1 MITGEDRDLFERGL
15 AHATSAHAGAG
26 SGAASGEALDA
37 ALDDLGWTDALG
49 VDRQTAVSLLFE
61 HQGRACAVSSAL
73 DQVMLTSLDL
83 DPSVTAAVVLPP
95 LGRSDP
101 PGEVVGEGL
110 VVRGFGTGGLAR
122 SETAL
127 VVSAGGADGPVAVVV
142 DTVDLAPRP
151 VSGLDPTLGLIE
163 VAADGMRAPARSP
176 ASAPSPASWNEAVAA
191 GRLALAHELVGA
203 SRAMLDLARTHA
215 VERIQFGRPIGSFQ
229 AVRHRL
235 AEALVAIEAAD
246 AAVGAG
252 WDAGT
257 PVAAAMAKALAGR
270 SARTVARHAQQ
281 VLAGIGFTTEHPLHR
296 YVRRTLVL
304 DRLLGDARTLTD
316 QVGTEVLRT
325 RHLPPMLPL

>member
-1 MITGEDRDLFERGL
+1 MPPPRTP
-15 AHATSAHAGAG
+15 
-26 SGAASGEALDA
+26 GEALDA
-37 ALDDLGWTDALG
+37 ALDDLGWRDALG
-49 VDRQTAVSLLFE
+49 VDRQAAVSLLFE
-61 HQGRACAVSSAL
+61 HQGRACAASSAL
-73 DQVMLTSLDL
+73 DQVMLGSLDL

-110 VVRGFGTGGLAR
+110 VVRGFGTAGLAR
-122 SETAL
+122 SKQA
-127 VVSAGGADGPVAVVV
+127 VVVAAGGADGPTAVVV

-151 VSGLDPTLGLIE
+151 VSGLDPALGMIE
-163 VAADGMRAPARSP
+163 VAADGVRAPAR
-176 ASAPSPASWNEAVAA
+176 AAGAAPSPAAWDEAVAA

-215 VERIQFGRPIGSFQ
+215 LERIQFDRPIASFQ

-235 AEALVAIEAAD
+235 AEALLAVEAAD

-252 WDAGT
+252 WLADT
-257 PVAAAMAKALAGR
+257 PEAAAMAKALAGT

-281 VLAGIGFTTEHPLHR
+281 VLAGIGFTTEHPLHT

-304 DRLLGDARTLTD
+304 DRLLGDARTLTRQLGED
-316 QVGTEVLRT
+316 VLRT
-325 RHLPPMLPL
+325 RRLPPMLPL